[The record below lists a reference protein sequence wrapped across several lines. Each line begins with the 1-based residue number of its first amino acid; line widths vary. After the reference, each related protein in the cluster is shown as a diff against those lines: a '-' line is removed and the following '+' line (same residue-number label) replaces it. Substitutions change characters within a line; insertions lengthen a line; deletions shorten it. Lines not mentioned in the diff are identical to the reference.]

1 MIDVSYLTK
10 DYDKKI
16 EHIKS
21 LGADVNFLF
30 ITDCHSG
37 LNRQSSQNSKYRN
50 PEDFELAEN
59 AIEAMRYVA
68 ERCNIDFAL
77 CGGDAGNDYAPTPE
91 EVHGTITE
99 FYDKLYSLPVT
110 VHCCVGNHDD
120 AVGFSADI
128 GRCIKDFAISPEKMH
143 ELCMR
148 NNPTDENYYFFDHE
162 KSGLRFIILNIAD
175 HPYTPDENGNYTHGW
190 GVDFSEKQLLWLD
203 NVALSTDKTCVIL
216 CHMPISCKGIFGCCG
231 YPYGFREKNDFPRG
245 DEIMSCIKKHGNVC
259 MWLAGHVHADNLRY
273 GDGDLHGV
281 VTVTTDSSFLD
292 PQMQPFPV
300 RRFGE
305 ETETVFDVFSIKDNY
320 LYITRFGAG
329 LDRQAWLHNTKKVL
343 PKSAEWLWQEEIRHS
358 KSK

>member
-10 DYDKKI
+10 NYDKKI
-16 EHIKS
+16 EHIRS

-68 ERCNIDFAL
+68 ERCDIDFAL
-77 CGGDAGNDYAPTPE
+77 CGGDVGNDYAPTPE
-91 EVHGTITE
+91 EVHSTISE
-99 FYDKLYSLPVT
+99 FYERLYSLPVP

-120 AVGFSADI
+120 AVGFSTDI
-128 GRCIKDFAISPEKMH
+128 GRCIRDFAISPEWMH

-148 NNPTDENYYFFDHE
+148 NNPTSENYYFFDHE
-162 KSGLRFIILNIAD
+162 RSGLRFVILNISD
-175 HPYTPDENGNYTHGW
+175 HSYIPDENGNYTHGW
-190 GVDFSEKQLLWLD
+190 GVDFGEKQLLWLD
-203 NVALSTDKTCVIL
+203 NEALNTDKSCIIL
-216 CHMPISCKGIFGCCG
+216 CHMPISCKGIFGCAG
-231 YPYGFREKNDFPRG
+231 YPYGFKSAEDFPRG
-245 DEIMSCIKKHGNVC
+245 EEIQKCIKKHGNVC
-259 MWLAGHVHADNLRY
+259 LWLAGHVHADNLRY

-292 PQMQPFPV
+292 PQMQPFPQ
-300 RRFGE
+300 RIFGE

-329 LDRQAWLHNTKKVL
+329 LDRQASLYYTKRVL
-343 PKSAEWLWQEEIRHS
+343 PNQAVYTFENRVNKKER
-358 KSK
+358 K